1 MQLLEY
7 DAEVIDEMIKK
18 ITHTDY
24 TFISDLYDKLRPDE
38 SKGMHESSNHC
49 VTFMINS
56 FRSSFYLKHHRILIW
71 CRTPYSTYTSGVL

>member
-24 TFISDLYDKLRPDE
+24 TFISDLYAKIRPDE

-49 VTFMINS
+49 DVHDFS
-56 FRSSFYLKHHRILIW
+56 YH
-71 CRTPYSTYTSGVL
+71 